1 MNEGKGGRDG
11 GSTEAATNRKGNK
24 NRNSSNGKTN
34 NNQLFWP
41 AAVAQW
47 AAQWAIRGGLA
58 IRCRNCLFKLLLTL
72 KQKNSFLNAN
82 LLILNS
88 ENISIVHSN
97 TSNCH
102 TAHSTVPMQHSPQA
116 QVFGVA
122 ANGTQFTIHWEFAIS
137 VCSTPLCRSPVA
149 PSLSDVA
156 TTMAATKAK
165 QRQTA
170 KTNGQKHKQNGGQ
183 ESSSSAVFVVSAKLL
198 YPGEGKEM
206 GIGREKER
214 GTERSH
220 KFKIARKRRPQS
232 QTPQYAII

>member
-1 MNEGKGGRDG
+1 
-11 GSTEAATNRKGNK
+11 
-24 NRNSSNGKTN
+24 
-34 NNQLFWP
+34 
-41 AAVAQW
+41 
-47 AAQWAIRGGLA
+47 
-58 IRCRNCLFKLLLTL
+58 
-72 KQKNSFLNAN
+72 
-82 LLILNS
+82 
-88 ENISIVHSN
+88 
-97 TSNCH
+97 
-102 TAHSTVPMQHSPQA
+102 MQHSPQA

-232 QTPQYAII
+232 QTPQYAIIKGIFSKLHGKLTGIPKICYFSCSAWSHCAFRMSQLTTTADALR